1 MANSPKGLY
10 PLIDYVNFKGE
21 GTKPSE
27 GYKGQGWGLLQVL
40 ENMKGT
46 ELGKSALIE
55 FSDSA
60 KFILQRRV
68 NNSDPTRNEKKW
80 LAGWFKRCDTYKE

>member
-1 MANSPKGLY
+1 
-10 PLIDYVNFKGE
+10 
-21 GTKPSE
+21 
-27 GYKGQGWGLLQVL
+27 
-40 ENMKGT
+40 MKGT